1 MLGLDAWQSALLII
15 LILICVSYLCQLIM
29 DKLNAPVMTIDYD
42 TLNEGF
48 ENASEGDAAKSK
60 YEWLTGDEVFDDFY
74 MQVHHKIFQHEK
86 LVQAEAALALHDWK
100 KKLQPKEMSILD
112 VACRSGIASAYL
124 ASQNVGSVVGID
136 KSSAA
141 IRHAKNV
148 IIPATTLTPKQKE
161 ALELRVKD
169 LYDPSVA
176 DQYEFTNCL
185 MSYFSVYAFR
195 DLDTLFRNLFYWTKP
210 GGSLAIE
217 CVNRDKFY
225 PIPDVANPWVGVNPQ
240 AYSDKRI
247 TKGEAVFDK
256 FTYTSD
262 FDLDEDSNRAEFKET
277 FRFKDGTVRRQKQ
290 ILYMPKMEEIV
301 RKAQQAGWNYEKFS
315 DLKMI
320 GFDYGYMLFFN
331 KP

>member
-1 MLGLDAWQSALLII
+1 MLGLDAWQLALLTI
-15 LILICVSYLCQLIM
+15 LILICISYLCQLIM
-29 DKLNAPVMTIDYD
+29 DKLTAPIIEIEYS
-42 TLNEGF
+42 EGF
-48 ENASEGDAAKSK
+48 ENANEGEAVKSK

-100 KKLQPKEMSILD
+100 KKMQPKEMSVLD

-124 ASQNVGSVVGID
+124 ASQDIGSIVGVD

-148 IIPATTLTPKQKE
+148 ILPATTLTPKQKE
-161 ALELRVKD
+161 ALEFKVKD
-169 LYDPSVA
+169 LYDPSTG
-176 DQYEFTNCL
+176 DQSEFTHCL

-195 DLDTLFRNLFYWTKP
+195 DLDTLFRNLYLWTKP

-240 AYSDKRI
+240 AHSEKRI

-256 FTYTSD
+256 FNYTSE
-262 FDLDEDSNRAEFKET
+262 FDLDDDSNRAEFKET
-277 FRFKDGTVRRQKQ
+277 FRFKDGSVRRQKQ
-290 ILYMPKMEEIV
+290 ILYMPKMEDIV
-301 RKAQQAGWNYEKFS
+301 RKAQYAGWNYEKFS